1 MAKSVPVLEKSED
14 TPRAFLLLFPLLRN
28 NIKIARVSVFSVF
41 LIFKIHYK
49 GRKKM
54 RKRKILVFSNLQN
67 SVARML
73 QQRKK

>member
-41 LIFKIHYK
+41 
-49 GRKKM
+49 
-54 RKRKILVFSNLQN
+54 
-67 SVARML
+67 
-73 QQRKK
+73 